1 MKRKI
6 RIFLIAGLVSF
17 LIGGCF
23 EYDPKVPPPPPPP
36 PKVEVPPKKPQLF
49 FSYADFRAKE
59 VGDLITIKIVE
70 TYQSSNTVK
79 QQSAKTSSSSAGVSA
94 FLGFENKIGEIFPN
108 ANPSNL
114 FKGDL
119 STSTSGQG
127 QISRESRIVAT
138 LSARV
143 VEVLPNGYLVIQG
156 SRAIKRNKDLEYITL
171 TGIVRPQ
178 DIAPDNSILSTQISD
193 AYLEYSGKGPS
204 SEAVSG
210 PGVFT
215 RLLQIFWPF

>member
-1 MKRKI
+1 MTTNWKKV
-6 RIFLIAGLVSF
+6 FLILLVSF
-17 LIGGCF
+17 WIVGCF

-36 PKVEVPPKKPQLF
+36 PKVELPPKKPQLY

-79 QQSAKTSSSSAGVSA
+79 QQSGKTSSSSAGVSA
-94 FLGFENKIGEIFPN
+94 FMGFENKIEGFFPD
-108 ANPSNL
+108 AKPSNL
-114 FKGDL
+114 FKGDM
-119 STSTSGQG
+119 SSSTSGQG
-127 QISRESRIVAT
+127 QVTRETRIVAT

-143 VEVLPNGYLVIQG
+143 VEVLPNGNLVIQG
-156 SRAIKRNKDLEYITL
+156 TRAIKRNKDLEYIIL

-178 DIAPDNSILSTQISD
+178 DIAPDNSVFSTQISD
-193 AYLEYSGKGPS
+193 AYLEYSGKGPV